1 MKYMLNEWLEPSH
14 SHIVQFNV
22 YHQYYIKILKH
33 DNTAI
38 NIVKKHYLNFVFIRT
53 QASLYR
59 TRESTE
65 YTVLTHIS
73 VWVKTKINI
82 LYPDANLTSII

>member
-38 NIVKKHYLNFVFIRT
+38 NIVKKHYLNFVFIHTPMCT
-53 QASLYR
+53 QYFPR
-59 TRESTE
+59 
-65 YTVLTHIS
+65 VL
-73 VWVKTKINI
+73 
-82 LYPDANLTSII
+82 